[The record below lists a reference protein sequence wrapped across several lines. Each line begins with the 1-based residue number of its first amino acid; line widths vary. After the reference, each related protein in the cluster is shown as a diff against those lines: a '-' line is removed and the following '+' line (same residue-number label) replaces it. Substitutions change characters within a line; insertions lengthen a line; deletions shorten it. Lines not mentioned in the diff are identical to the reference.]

1 MRLRHL
7 WILGIGLATALSGYE
22 RVQADE
28 GKSGRLLFNGKNL
41 EGWVPINVAPETFTV
56 RDGMIVSTGKP
67 KGMLRTDRPF
77 ENFILD
83 LEWRFPEPAG
93 NAGVFIWGD
102 ALPAVGKP
110 FARGIEV
117 QILENAFAEKR
128 KKAGQPTDGFTTHGD
143 VFAIQGATLRP
154 DRPHPKGAMRSLPSE
169 QRSKPSPEWN
179 HYRITCRDGQIKL
192 AVNGKEVSG
201 GSESVPRKGYICL
214 EAEGAECHF
223 RNLRIEELPSSQPAP
238 SESQTALLD
247 PDFVSLYSGLDLR
260 GWRQDPGHA
269 GHWTAK
275 DFILAYDGRS
285 EAKDKS
291 LWTEKAYG
299 DFIIVVDWR
308 LPGKPAP
315 KARPVILPNGD
326 DAVNPDGTKKV
337 LQIPYAGD
345 SGILIRGSEKAQ
357 INITCNTVGSGE
369 LYGYR
374 TDKNMPA
381 PVRSAAIPKRKADKA
396 PGQWNRFV
404 ITLKGDRLSV
414 VLNNELVIDQA
425 ELPGL
430 PKNGPIALQHHGD
443 PLEFSNLFIKELKNI
458 ETSKTI
464 KDTPKRE
471 P

>member
-1 MRLRHL
+1 MNMRCL
-7 WILGIGLATALSGYE
+7 IVIGVGFAAALGGLDRA
-22 RVQADE
+22 RADE
-28 GKSGRLLFNGKNL
+28 GARPLFNGKNL

-67 KGMLRTDRPF
+67 KGMMRTDRPY
-77 ENFILD
+77 ENFILE
-83 LEWRFPEPAG
+83 LEWRFPHPAG

-102 ALPAVGKP
+102 ALPAVGRP
-110 FARGIEV
+110 YARGIEV
-117 QILENAFAEKR
+117 QILDHAYAEQRKR
-128 KKAGQPTDGFTTHGD
+128 AGQPTDVFTTHGD
-143 VFAIQGATLRP
+143 VFAIQGATLTP

-169 QRSKPSPEWN
+169 RRSRPSPEWN
-179 HYRITCRDGQIKL
+179 QYRITCRDGAIKL

-201 GSESVPRKGYICL
+201 GADCVPRKGYICL

-223 RNLRIEELPSSQPAP
+223 RNLRIQELPSSNPT
-238 SESQTALLD
+238 ESQTAMLD
-247 PDFVSLYSGLDLR
+247 PDYVSLYSGLDLR
-260 GWRQDPGHA
+260 GWRQDQGHA

-275 DFILAYDGRS
+275 DFILAYDGKS

-291 LWTEKAYG
+291 LWTEKDYG
-299 DFIIVVDWR
+299 DFMMVVDWR
-308 LPGKPAP
+308 LPNKPAP

-337 LQIPYAGD
+337 LMIPYAGD

-374 TDKNMPA
+374 TDKKMPA
-381 PVRSAAIPKRKADKA
+381 SVRSGAIPRLKADKA

-404 ITLKGDRLSV
+404 ITLKGDRLT
-414 VLNNELVIDQA
+414 VLLNGETVIDQA

-430 PKNGPIALQHHGD
+430 PSRGPIALQHHGD
-443 PLEFSNLFIKELKNI
+443 PLEFTNLFIKELK
-458 ETSKTI
+458 
-464 KDTPKRE
+464 
-471 P
+471 